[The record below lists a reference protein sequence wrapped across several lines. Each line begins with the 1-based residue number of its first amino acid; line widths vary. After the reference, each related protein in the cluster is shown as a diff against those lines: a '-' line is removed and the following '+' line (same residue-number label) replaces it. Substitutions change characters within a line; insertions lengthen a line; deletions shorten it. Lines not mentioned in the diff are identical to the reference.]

1 MQRLGEDEFQI
12 VTKLL
17 ACQISGTW
25 GEGLGKLLMR
35 VLFTQGYSR
44 KKMPFNMLGL
54 SVYFF
59 HQQTSWLWIY
69 YHDKDA
75 LLLTTFMNYTWR
87 EDEREKRNNSLL
99 LLTPNKIPG
108 NAEFFILYFGSVDNS
123 AQHNA
128 AKWWSFYR
136 WFHLVESFEF

>member
-35 VLFTQGYSR
+35 VLFTQGYPR
-44 KKMPFNMLGL
+44 EKMPFTMLGL

-59 HQQTSWLWIY
+59 ISEPVDY
-69 YHDKDA
+69 K
-75 LLLTTFMNYTWR
+75 
-87 EDEREKRNNSLL
+87 
-99 LLTPNKIPG
+99 
-108 NAEFFILYFGSVDNS
+108 FINTIRMLCC
-123 AQHNA
+123 
-128 AKWWSFYR
+128 
-136 WFHLVESFEF
+136 

>member
-35 VLFTQGYSR
+35 VLFTQGYPR
-44 KKMPFNMLGL
+44 EKMPFTMLGL

-59 HQQTSWLWIY
+59 HQQTS
-69 YHDKDA
+69 
-75 LLLTTFMNYTWR
+75 
-87 EDEREKRNNSLL
+87 
-99 LLTPNKIPG
+99 
-108 NAEFFILYFGSVDNS
+108 
-123 AQHNA
+123 
-128 AKWWSFYR
+128 
-136 WFHLVESFEF
+136 

>member
-1 MQRLGEDEFQI
+1 MPRLDEDEFQI
-12 VTKLL
+12 VAKLS

-59 HQQTSWLWIY
+59 HQQTS
-69 YHDKDA
+69 
-75 LLLTTFMNYTWR
+75 
-87 EDEREKRNNSLL
+87 
-99 LLTPNKIPG
+99 
-108 NAEFFILYFGSVDNS
+108 
-123 AQHNA
+123 
-128 AKWWSFYR
+128 
-136 WFHLVESFEF
+136 